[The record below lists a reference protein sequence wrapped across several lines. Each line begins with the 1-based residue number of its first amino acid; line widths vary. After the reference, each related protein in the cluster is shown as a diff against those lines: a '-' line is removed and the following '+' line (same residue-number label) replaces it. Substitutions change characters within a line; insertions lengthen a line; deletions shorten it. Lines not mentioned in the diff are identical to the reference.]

1 MITFDNFEKDLD
13 FIKEYFLKKNNNS
26 FLKIDD
32 KSSAI
37 VTFRIYFCWV
47 LSIII
52 FPLLCNILGLLGI
65 LIGIILMGVT
75 SYKFQFL
82 IHEACHRNLFTKQK
96 INEFIGNLSA
106 SLFGM
111 SLKSYRE
118 THFLHHKHSNTIND
132 PQFNDALGKK
142 NSNLKKMDFVR
153 FIFSPLYCSKFFL
166 FIRRELKSN
175 LKIIDIK
182 NNKKNINLFFWFLI
196 ISLFLNLLIIFFI
209 YFYTGQNILLA
220 FSYHLSLATISLFLA
235 RIRTLAEHQY
245 FHQASTPKKFVV
257 SHKPN
262 FFEKLFFY
270 DLNFNYHLEHHIF
283 PKIPHKN
290 LKFFSEKYV
299 KNLHVKYGTL
309 SGSMLSTL
317 FKRYQKAK

>member
-106 SLFGM
+106 SLWDVI
-111 SLKSYRE
+111 KSIE
-118 THFLHHKHSNTIND
+118 KLTFLHHTFKQIND
-132 PQFNDALGKK
+132 PQFNDVL
-142 NSNLKKMDFVR
+142 
-153 FIFSPLYCSKFFL
+153 
-166 FIRRELKSN
+166 E
-175 LKIIDIK
+175 
-182 NNKKNINLFFWFLI
+182 
-196 ISLFLNLLIIFFI
+196 
-209 YFYTGQNILLA
+209 
-220 FSYHLSLATISLFLA
+220 
-235 RIRTLAEHQY
+235 
-245 FHQASTPKKFVV
+245 KKF
-257 SHKPN
+257 
-262 FFEKLFFY
+262 
-270 DLNFNYHLEHHIF
+270 
-283 PKIPHKN
+283 
-290 LKFFSEKYV
+290 
-299 KNLHVKYGTL
+299 
-309 SGSMLSTL
+309 
-317 FKRYQKAK
+317 

>member
-1 MITFDNFEKDLD
+1 M
-13 FIKEYFLKKNNNS
+13 
-26 FLKIDD
+26 
-32 KSSAI
+32 
-37 VTFRIYFCWV
+37 
-47 LSIII
+47 
-52 FPLLCNILGLLGI
+52 LGI

-175 LKIIDIK
+175 LIIDIK
-182 NNKKNINLFFWFLI
+182 IIKEDKCRFL
-196 ISLFLNLLIIFFI
+196 
-209 YFYTGQNILLA
+209 
-220 FSYHLSLATISLFLA
+220 
-235 RIRTLAEHQY
+235 
-245 FHQASTPKKFVV
+245 V
-257 SHKPN
+257 
-262 FFEKLFFY
+262 
-270 DLNFNYHLEHHIF
+270 
-283 PKIPHKN
+283 
-290 LKFFSEKYV
+290 
-299 KNLHVKYGTL
+299 
-309 SGSMLSTL
+309 
-317 FKRYQKAK
+317 